1 MRRYRFLALIICLQA
16 AQEIATLALELQS
29 MRTWLAVKEISTEE
43 ETLKQA
49 SAALIP
55 TECFS

>member
-1 MRRYRFLALIICLQA
+1 MRRYCFLVLIICLQA

-49 SAALIP
+49 SAALIQ

>member
-1 MRRYRFLALIICLQA
+1 MRRYRFLVLIICFQA

-43 ETLKQA
+43 DTLKQA
-49 SAALIP
+49 SKRR
-55 TECFS
+55 